1 MKDTN
6 RENYADKTDNIAMMQ
21 AISARK
27 MAQSILDA
35 LSKGEIKQ
43 EFAFELLSETRE
55 QINNAYNQRI
65 ELSEFMGADPYAMD
79 AMKRNEL
86 KSLDEAVN
94 KITNRDLNDK
104 TKEELEGLF
113 R

>member
-65 ELSEFMGADPYAMD
+65 ELCVFMGVDPYSMD